1 MRQNNMQTETG
12 NNQPEPEPD
21 PPKLAM
27 RKFQGV
33 ALLYDGRGINISGEA
48 IDHITFLIRVTARL
62 TEVPARVK
70 ELQIK
75 GRDRAC
81 YHTWLDGDEAV
92 KSPKVQSPNKVQL

>member
-1 MRQNNMQTETG
+1 MQTETG
-12 NNQPEPEPD
+12 NNQSEPD
-21 PPKLAM
+21 PPKLEM

-33 ALLYDGRGINISGEA
+33 ALLYDGRGVNISGEA

-75 GRDRAC
+75 DVTGLVIIPGLTVPMPR
-81 YHTWLDGDEAV
+81 G
-92 KSPKVQSPNKVQL
+92 